1 MQYREPNQNELR
13 LSIFPGPY
21 EGKSCDCKEKRR
33 LER

>member
-1 MQYREPNQNELR
+1 MQYRELNQIELR

-21 EGKSCDCKEKRR
+21 EGKRCDCKEKRH